1 MAGGTMTMIYISL
14 AIRLFAAV
22 IPLLEEQAKKTPNPA
37 DDIMIE
43 ALKQFLEFANSNE
56 FAMLLKV

>member
-1 MAGGTMTMIYISL
+1 MAGGTMTMLYISL

-37 DDIMIE
+37 DDLMIA
-43 ALKQFLEFANSNE
+43 ALKEFLAFANSGE
-56 FAMLLKV
+56 LSALMKV

>member
-1 MAGGTMTMIYISL
+1 MAGGTMTMLYISL

-37 DDIMIE
+37 DDLMIA
-43 ALKQFLEFANSNE
+43 ALKEFLAFANSPE
-56 FAMLLKV
+56 FGALMKI